1 MENIIEA
8 NNIVKYYGEGEN
20 KTVALDGVNMN
31 IAKGEFLTIMGPSGS
46 GKSTLLFS
54 ISGMDDISSGEV
66 LFNGSNLSKLNE
78 EEVADIRRLQMGFVF
93 QEATML
99 KNLDILDNIIL
110 PSYDE
115 NRKNKVKLISNA
127 KNLMDSIGISGLE
140 NRNIKDVSG
149 GQLQRASI
157 CRAILHEPEILFG
170 DEPTGALNSKNSEEI
185 MNLFQELNDNGM
197 TIMLVTHDSKVAAKS
212 NRVLMM
218 KDGKVEG
225 ELQFQNES
233 FDERLEKITNRMKDF
248 GI

>member
-78 EEVADIRRLQMGFVF
+78 EEIADIRRLQMGFVF

>member
-31 IAKGEFLTIMGPSGS
+31 ITKGEFLTIMGPSGS

-99 KNLDILDNIIL
+99 KNLDVLDNIIL

-115 NRKNKVKLISNA
+115 NRKNKVKLISSA
-127 KNLMDSIGISGLE
+127 KHLMDSVGISGLE

-233 FDERLEKITNRMKDF
+233 FDERLEKITNRMMGF

>member
-20 KTVALDGVNMN
+20 KTVALDGVNMS
-31 IAKGEFLTIMGPSGS
+31 ITKGEFLTIMGPSGS

-99 KNLDILDNIIL
+99 KNLDVLDNIIL

>member
-31 IAKGEFLTIMGPSGS
+31 IAKGEFLSIMGPSGS

>member
-99 KNLDILDNIIL
+99 KNLDVLDNIIL

>member
-233 FDERLEKITNRMKDF
+233 FDERLEKITSRIKDF